1 MQYSG
6 TIYVKF
12 KEREPWEKT
21 VKDFKMTNDGKT
33 ACLYDFVTDDG
44 TPQADGM
51 FGNFS
56 KSFEFF
62 SNGAHISAEELS
74 IELSECWDEYNLETL
89 ADMFIGAVGSEAVI
103 LACSTCLNV
112 DSNVYM
118 IYSVGGEKHT
128 EYKSGGDAEYQ
139 DGIEISD
146 IEEWL
151 SECDLSAEEKEFLE
165 QFIEREETND
175 VEKEITVPT
184 EDEYVWENSYANRKN
199 LESVTIPKKI
209 EVIRSG
215 AFKNCTGL
223 KTVIL
228 SEGLESIG
236 DVAFK
241 GCTSLEEIVLPSTL
255 KEIGAKAFEGCTSLK
270 KIDIPDGVETIE
282 YATFR
287 ECRNLE
293 SVTIP
298 ESVSQI
304 CDSAFDSCRKLS
316 KIELPEGIEFLGV
329 DFISST
335 AIKTITVPGN
345 VEGIYERVFGGHELD
360 TVVLEEGIMSINE
373 MAFIGGEINTIA
385 IPESVEYIDESAFM
399 PLPKKIRGVAGST
412 AEEFAEE
419 NGIEFEEV

>member
-6 TIYVKF
+6 SIYVKF

-21 VKDFKMTNDGKT
+21 VKDFKMTRDGKT
-33 ACLYDFVTDDG
+33 VCLYDFVTDDG
-44 TPQADGM
+44 TPQAGGM
-51 FGNFS
+51 FGNFT

-74 IELSECWDEYNLETL
+74 IELGECWDEDNLETL
-89 ADMFIGAVGSEAVI
+89 ADMFIKAVGSEAVI
-103 LACSTCLNV
+103 LAYTFNLST
-112 DSNVYM
+112 DPYVYM
-118 IYSVGGEKHT
+118 VYSVGGEKHT
-128 EYKSGGDAEYQ
+128 EYKSDGAAEYQ
-139 DGIEISD
+139 DSIEISD
-146 IEEWL
+146 IEAWL
-151 SECDLSAEEKEFLE
+151 SECDLSAEENEFLE

-184 EDEYVWENSYANRKN
+184 EDEYVLENSYANRKN
-199 LESVTIPKKI
+199 LESVTIPEKI
-209 EVIRSG
+209 EGIRSG

-236 DVAFK
+236 NAAFK
-241 GCTSLEEIVLPSTL
+241 GCTALEEIVLPSTL
-255 KEIGAKAFEGCTSLK
+255 KEIGATAFEGCTNLK

-304 CDSAFDSCRKLS
+304 CDSAFDSCGKLS

-329 DFISST
+329 EFISST
-335 AIKTITVPGN
+335 AIRTITIPGS

-373 MAFIGGEINTIA
+373 MAFMGGEINTIT